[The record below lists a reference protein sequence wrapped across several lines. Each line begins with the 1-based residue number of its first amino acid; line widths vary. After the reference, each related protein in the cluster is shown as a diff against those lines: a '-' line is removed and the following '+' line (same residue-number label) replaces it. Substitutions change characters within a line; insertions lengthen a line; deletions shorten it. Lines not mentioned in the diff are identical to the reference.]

1 MQTTHERTLKMELNE
16 YRTLIHQLA
25 EDKNEKVFYN
35 QDAQHAEIVLT
46 EIFEHSKEIIRIFAA
61 QLYEN
66 PPISDEYIRKLSD
79 FIERGGKVRI
89 LLNKYDETNVLKSEL
104 FKRLAFYDLQKKD
117 IQVKETGA
125 TVYYTND
132 PDKKEL
138 HFTVGDSSIY
148 RIETDV
154 KDRVAEGS
162 FNNGVIAKK
171 FIDMFDKLFG
181 EAQAVNLISLFNL
194 TPDAD

>member
-1 MQTTHERTLKMELNE
+1 MELRE

-25 EDKNEKVFYN
+25 EDKNVKVFYN

-46 EIFEHSKEIIRIFAA
+46 EIFEHSKDIIRIFAA

-79 FIERGGKVRI
+79 FIEKGGKVRI
-89 LLNKYDETNVLKSEL
+89 LLNDYNEINVLKSEL
-104 FKRLAFYDLQKKD
+104 FKRLAFYILQKKD
-117 IQVKETGA
+117 IQLKETGA

-138 HFTVGDSSIY
+138 HFTIGDNSIY
-148 RIETDV
+148 RIETDI
-154 KDRVAEGS
+154 KGRIAEGS
-162 FNNGVIAKK
+162 FNNETVAKK

-181 EAQAVNLISLFNL
+181 EAEDINLISLFNL
-194 TPDAD
+194 TSDAD